1 VRRSPASERRQV
13 ARFGDAGR
21 VEAGSGFGT
30 PVRLGASGPPAKST
44 RPGDRRRE
52 RMPGAG
58 GPGVRPRCFGG
69 LTDRVARD
77 LFRSG
82 RSSHVFGLLARFTC
96 PLAIM
101 PSADQVPVNC
111 AHSTMQ
117 WRRRDRIERR
127 EVETTGRGGC
137 DSQTVR
143 KEGPEG
149 SKTVTKERC
158 D

>member
-1 VRRSPASERRQV
+1 
-13 ARFGDAGR
+13 
-21 VEAGSGFGT
+21 
-30 PVRLGASGPPAKST
+30 
-44 RPGDRRRE
+44 
-52 RMPGAG
+52 
-58 GPGVRPRCFGG
+58 
-69 LTDRVARD
+69 
-77 LFRSG
+77 
-82 RSSHVFGLLARFTC
+82 VFGLLARFKC

-143 KEGPEG
+143 KEGPEDRKLLRKSDATDQLAETTPADLFDG
-149 SKTVTKERC
+149 RFR
-158 D
+158 DRHHRGAWR